1 MGAALCGGGG
11 AFLLLLTLLPLFL
24 EPVYRRD
31 YSLLFYDLKM
41 SKGVTVGYHVLMGVL
56 VLITLLGIVLVLILP
71 LQKKYSIVSLG
82 QRTKNKE
89 RPAPDL
95 SSEKKE
101 KRVNVGNHRLFTVL
115 FCVLNLA
122 LKSPFIIVHSLG
134 RSKSTSETP
143 LLWAAL
149 IILAL
154 GSLLSNIVICLL
166 VFYCRSRDI
175 ATAQSVTATASQEQ
189 PV

>member
-1 MGAALCGGGG
+1 
-11 AFLLLLTLLPLFL
+11 
-24 EPVYRRD
+24 
-31 YSLLFYDLKM
+31 M
-41 SKGVTVGYHVLMGVL
+41 SKGFTVGYHVLMGVL
-56 VLITLLGIVLVLILP
+56 VLTTLVGIVLVLILP
-71 LQKKYSIVSLG
+71 RQKKYSIVSLG
-82 QRTKNKE
+82 QRTKSKE
-89 RPAPDL
+89 RPVPDL

-101 KRVNVGNHRLFTVL
+101 QHVNVGNHRLFTVL

-134 RSKSTSETP
+134 RSKSTGEAP

-154 GSLLSNIVICLL
+154 GSLLSNTVICLL
-166 VFYCRSRDI
+166 VSYCRSRDI
-175 ATAQSVTATASQEQ
+175 ATAQSVTTCQEQ